1 MINKSNYNKI
11 IKTRSTIIYP
21 ITEDEITNNY
31 VSWLN
36 DIEINQ
42 FLETRHFEQTKTSV
56 VDYINS
62 LRNMDNCDMF
72 AIISKETN
80 NHIGNLTISDFNNNN
95 NGSMSLGV
103 MIADKI
109 SRSAGIGAEVMISF
123 IDFMF
128 SFDTIE
134 RISAGAASENFKSC
148 KTLESIGFKRE
159 GVIRKVFPL
168 NNGDKCDL
176 IKFGLLKEEWN
187 DNKKKFS
194 IFLNMTEILS
204 N

>member
-1 MINKSNYNKI
+1 MN
-11 IKTRSTIIYP
+11 
-21 ITEDEITNNY
+21 
-31 VSWLN
+31 
-36 DIEINQ
+36 
-42 FLETRHFEQTKTSV
+42 
-56 VDYINS
+56 
-62 LRNMDNCDMF
+62 
-72 AIISKETN
+72 
-80 NHIGNLTISDFNNNN
+80 
-95 NGSMSLGV
+95 
-103 MIADKI
+103 
-109 SRSAGIGAEVMISF
+109 
-123 IDFMF
+123 FMF

-168 NNGDKCDL
+168 NNGEKCDL

-187 DNKKKFS
+187 DKRKKFS